1 MQSLQGRDHQRRAHD
16 DKRDAKRIL
25 AADAIA
31 IAAEKQR
38 AERADDEAD
47 GEGGEIRDERKRVID
62 AGITQR
68 RNDHGETSENVKV
81 VPLDDGPNTGG
92 GDDSPDL
99 TAID

>member
-1 MQSLQGRDHQRRAHD
+1 M
-16 DKRDAKRIL
+16 K
-25 AADAIA
+25 
-31 IAAEKQR
+31 
-38 AERADDEAD
+38 
-47 GEGGEIRDERKRVID
+47 
-62 AGITQR
+62 QR